1 MDPEV
6 CNDHWDSLS
15 SLLEEAKTM
24 QGVGQYHDHI
34 VNLQGI
40 TAIAENSFLT
50 QVNFIYHSL
59 DLFFNSIINKWV
71 YADCEKYIHS
81 HQLSVIVDLGVLFE
95 WRFENI
101 PY

>member
-50 QVNFIYHSL
+50 QVKTLN
-59 DLFFNSIINKWV
+59 
-71 YADCEKYIHS
+71 
-81 HQLSVIVDLGVLFE
+81 
-95 WRFENI
+95 
-101 PY
+101 

>member
-59 DLFFNSIINKWV
+59 DLFFKSIINK
-71 YADCEKYIHS
+71 YEMDI
-81 HQLSVIVDLGVLFE
+81 L
-95 WRFENI
+95 RF
-101 PY
+101 

>member
-1 MDPEV
+1 MIYPIFSWSIAIKSIRKVTVGNTGYMDPEV

-50 QVNFIYHSL
+50 QVTSVYNDSL
-59 DLFFNSIINKWV
+59 NTS
-71 YADCEKYIHS
+71 
-81 HQLSVIVDLGVLFE
+81 
-95 WRFENI
+95 
-101 PY
+101 